1 MQNILKTKQS
11 INYSGMREE
20 GLATSNN
27 VNITVKINVARKKEL
42 AVIQCQPES
51 ESNFGVGAFF
61 KCTRNKIP
69 LNSN

>member
-27 VNITVKINVARKKEL
+27 VNITFKTNIARRKEL
-42 AVIQCQPES
+42 EAIQFQPES
-51 ESNFGVGAFF
+51 EINSGVGAFF
-61 KCTRNKIP
+61 KCTRNKIH